1 LSPPATG
8 ALRLHADPRSS
19 SSLRVLCYLRH
30 KALAVTLVPV
40 RLAEREHH
48 GAKFLAL
55 NPAAAVPVLE
65 LPDGEALTQSLAILE
80 YLEAL
85 HPQPPLLP
93 AHPLAAARVRS
104 LCGVVAADLHPVT
117 NMRVRR
123 AVAEAAGDDT
133 ASSWVRDFTLQGLAT
148 AEAAV
153 ARHGGAFS
161 VGDAPTLADFFVAP
175 ALFNARRFGVGLD
188 PFPSLQR
195 AMASC
200 LALPAFEPLR

>member
-1 LSPPATG
+1 MANQPTG

-40 RLAEREHH
+40 RLGEGEHRSAH
-48 GAKFLAL
+48 FLAL

-65 LPDGEALTQSLAILE
+65 LPDGQALTQSLAILE

-93 AHPLAAARVRS
+93 AESLAAARVRS
-104 LCGVVAADLHPVT
+104 LCALVAADLHPVT

-123 AVAEAAGDDT
+123 AVAQAAGDDAAT
-133 ASSWVRDFTLQGLAT
+133 AWVRDFTLQGLA
-148 AEAAV
+148 AVEAAA

-188 PFPSLQR
+188 PFPALQR
-195 AMASC
+195 VQAAC